1 MILRRIACNA
11 LAIFRAH
18 TLREERR
25 DFIPWRE
32 LMDRLLHA
40 VHAADEGHLAGL
52 RWNEIPEAVT
62 RA

>member
-11 LAIFRAH
+11 MAIFRAH

-25 DFIPWRE
+25 DLIPWRE
-32 LMDRLLHA
+32 LMDRLPPA
-40 VHAADEGHLAGL
+40 VLAAQAHHLVGL
-52 RWNEIPEAVT
+52 RWDEIPEAVT